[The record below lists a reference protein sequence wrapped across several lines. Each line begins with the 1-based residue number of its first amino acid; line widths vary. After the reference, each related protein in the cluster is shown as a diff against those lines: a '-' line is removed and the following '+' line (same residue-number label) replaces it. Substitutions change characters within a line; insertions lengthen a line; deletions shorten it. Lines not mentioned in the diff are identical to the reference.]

1 MPGRHR
7 RVPAPSR
14 GTLVSRAR
22 SAIPVTDGYTLVT
35 HQVNDGAMAL
45 GRPVGRYR
53 ALCGDLV
60 QAASL
65 AEPGRGRCR
74 TCASWAAS

>member
-1 MPGRHR
+1 M
-7 RVPAPSR
+7 
-14 GTLVSRAR
+14 
-22 SAIPVTDGYTLVT
+22 TDGYTLVT